1 MNTFIAL
8 KYYNTNALSPPYLC
22 LFHTNAWKLPH
33 LSLLGSFLV
42 YQMCSLLQYSFI
54 DWEKMWQ
61 GATKDTHLDEKET
74 SHQNLHLVSIL

>member
-8 KYYNTNALSPPYLC
+8 KYYNTNALLPLYLC
-22 LFHTNAWKLPH
+22 LFHTDAWKLPH